1 MRTFLVPVFLLGL
14 LSCGEKSPSNPDLDL
29 KFSEGETLSLRLNPS
44 ERMEFQVSL
53 NLDMD
58 MDMPA
63 VQMNQTLHMEILQT
77 YRPGKGDTA
86 CVLSSKL
93 TRVVLEQ
100 KPKGLIGRVIGPS
113 SFDSDAPEKAEGA
126 MAMEL
131 KARFSEMINQSVNTA
146 FGSRG
151 NVLMQQG
158 KTGMEK
164 VGKGSGGPGS
174 AEGIVYYLAQFPD
187 SVIAPGDSWES
198 SYLTGEGEDAL
209 TIVVNY
215 TYLGMEDGRVV
226 LEAIGNIPEKTVESQ
241 GNQVTVTS
249 DFTSVLRVNP
259 ETGITMEADMEQKM
273 HMNTQMDGSE
283 MPSEITISLTYRLQ

>member
-1 MRTFLVPVFLLGL
+1 MRTFLVPVLLLGL
-14 LSCGEKSPSNPDLDL
+14 ISCGEKSPSNPDLDQRL
-29 KFSEGETLSLRLNPS
+29 SEGETLSLRLNPS
-44 ERMEFQVSL
+44 ELMEFQVSL

-58 MDMPA
+58 MDMP
-63 VQMNQTLHMEILQT
+63 VMQMDQTLHMEIHQT
-77 YRPGKGDTA
+77 YRPGNGDTA
-86 CVLSSKL
+86 CLLSSKL
-93 TRVVLEQ
+93 TRIVMEQ
-100 KPKGLIGRVIGPS
+100 KPKGLLGRAIGPS

-164 VGKGSGGPGS
+164 MGKGSGGPGS
-174 AEGIVYYLAQFPD
+174 AEGIVYYLAQFPEAE
-187 SVIAPGDSWES
+187 IAPGDSWES

-215 TYLGMEDGRVV
+215 TYLGMEEGRVV
-226 LEAIGNIPEKTVESQ
+226 LEAVGDIPEKTVESQ
-241 GNQVTVTS
+241 GNQVAVSS
-249 DFTSVLRVNP
+249 DFTSVLRVDP

-283 MPSEITISLTYRLQ
+283 MPSEISISLTYRLQ